1 MYLETPRTA
10 VRPFAPGD
18 RDALYKIP
26 GSAGTMRFSQPPGH
40 PGSQRSRAVPSACGM
55 TRNIWSTV
63 TWLWLP
69 ASNTAR

>member
-1 MYLETPRTA
+1 MYLETPRTT

-18 RDALYKIP
+18 LDDLQEILGDAE
-26 GSAGTMRFSQPPGH
+26 TMRFSQPPGH
-40 PGSQRSRAVPSACGM
+40 PGSQRSRAMPSACGM

-69 ASNTAR
+69 GSNTAR

>member
-18 RDALYKIP
+18 LDDLQEIL
-26 GSAGTMRFSQPPGH
+26 GGAGTMRFSQPPGH

-69 ASNTAR
+69 GSNTAR

>member
-1 MYLETPRTA
+1 MYLETPRTT

-18 RDALYKIP
+18 LDDLQEILGDAE
-26 GSAGTMRFSQPPGH
+26 TMRFSRPPGH
-40 PGSQRSRAVPSACGM
+40 PGSQRSRAVPSACGT

-69 ASNTAR
+69 GSNTAR

>member
-1 MYLETPRTA
+1 MYLETPRTT

-18 RDALYKIP
+18 LDDLQEILGDAE
-26 GSAGTMRFSQPPGH
+26 TMRFSQPPGH
-40 PGSQRSRAVPSACGM
+40 SGSQRSRAVPSACGM

-69 ASNTAR
+69 GSNTAK